1 MTTAAG
7 IIIGDEI
14 LTGRV
19 RDTNAPLLIDLLN
32 ELGVTLC
39 SVSIIGDD
47 LDGIAEQVRRDA
59 ERHDAVITSGGV
71 GPTHDDLTIE
81 GVARAF
87 AVPVVRHPELEQLIR
102 RLWGERF
109 TEGALR
115 MADVPEGARLLFGH
129 DGLLPLVAFRNIYL
143 LPGIPQLFAAKLK
156 ALRDELHGCRPT
168 LHNLYLTSDE
178 SRIAP
183 CLAQVDGE
191 FEDVKIG
198 SYPTFGQ
205 ADYRL
210 WVTIEGMDPERVER
224 ARRRLLEIIP
234 TAEVIRSE

>member
-32 ELGVTLC
+32 DLGVTLC
-39 SVSIIGDD
+39 SISIIGDD
-47 LDGIAEQVRRDA
+47 LDTIAEHVQRDA
-59 ERHDAVITSGGV
+59 GRYDAVITSGGV

-87 AVPVVRHPELEQLIR
+87 DVPVVRHPELEQMIR

-115 MADVPEGARLLFGH
+115 MADIPQGGRLLFGH
-129 DGLLPLVAFRNIYL
+129 DGLLPLVAIRNVYL

-168 LHNLYLTSDE
+168 LHHLYLSSDE

-210 WVTIEGMDPERVER
+210 WVTIEGMEAQRVER
-224 ARRRLLEIIP
+224 ARDRLLELIP
-234 TAEVIRSE
+234 PAEILRTE